1 MKLITYFKALSDETR
16 LRMFN
21 LIIKHELNVNEI
33 VAAMDMGQS
42 RISRHLKILTES
54 GLLTSRRDGL
64 WVFYRAVEDDDKNSV
79 KRNLLDAIKSDP
91 ELIKD
96 VISLEK
102 VIIERSEEKVKYFDS
117 IADNLPSIK
126 KGILGNLNLSEKI
139 AKVMPECYVAA
150 DLGCGTGDL
159 IPYLAEKAKKVI
171 GVDKSPGMLEEA
183 SERFAKLNGKIDLR
197 IGSIEHLPMRDS
209 ETECAVINMVLHY
222 LPHPNEVISETARV
236 LKKGGT
242 LVVAEL
248 DKHSVEDMRAE
259 YGHRWLGFSSDEM
272 SRMLKKSGFSSVKK
286 ETFNAER
293 GLKINLFISTK
304 E

>member
-1 MKLITYFKALSDETR
+1 MKLINYFKALSDVTR
-16 LRMFN
+16 LRLFN
-21 LIIKHELNVNEI
+21 LVTRHELNVNEI
-33 VAAMDMGQS
+33 VSAMDMGQS

-54 GLLTSRRDGL
+54 GLLASRRDGL
-64 WVFYRAVEDDDKNSV
+64 WVFYRAVEDDDSNSAR
-79 KRNLLDAIKSDP
+79 KKLLDAVKSDP
-91 ELIKD
+91 DLMDDLKK
-96 VISLEK
+96 LEK

-139 AKVMPECYVAA
+139 AGNMPVCSVAA

-159 IPYLAEKAKKVI
+159 ISYLAEKAEKVI

-183 SERFAKLNGKIDLR
+183 RERFAGKNGEIEFR
-197 IGSIEHLPMRDS
+197 IGSIEHLPMRDN
-209 ETECAVINMVLHY
+209 ETDCAVINMVLHY
-222 LPHPNEVISETARV
+222 LQHPGEVISETSRI

-242 LVVAEL
+242 LIITEL
-248 DKHSVEDMRAE
+248 EKHAVEEMRAE

-272 SRMLKKSGFSSVKK
+272 NTILKKSGFSPVKK

-293 GLKINLFISTK
+293 GLKINLFVSVK
-304 E
+304 D

>member
-16 LRMFN
+16 LRLFN
-21 LIIKHELNVNEI
+21 LVLKHELNVNEI
-33 VAAMDMGQS
+33 VAAMGMGQS

-64 WVFYRAVEDDDKNSV
+64 WVFYKAVEDDDQNSV
-79 KRNLLDAIKSDP
+79 KKFLLDAVKSDP
-91 ELIKD
+91 ELLDDINK
-96 VISLEK
+96 LEK
-102 VIIERSEEKVKYFDS
+102 VILERSEEKVKYFDS

-139 AKVMPECYVAA
+139 ALNMPVCSVAA

-159 IPYLAEKAKKVI
+159 VPYLSEKAGKVI

-183 SERFAKLNGKIDLR
+183 RERFAGMNGKIDFR
-197 IGSIEHLPMRDS
+197 IGSIEHLPMRDN
-209 ETECAVINMVLHY
+209 ETDCAVINMVLHY
-222 LPHPNEVISETARV
+222 LPYPNEVISETSRV

-242 LVVAEL
+242 LLITEL
-248 DKHSVEDMRAE
+248 EKHTVEEMRAE

-286 ETFNAER
+286 EAFNAEK
-293 GLKINLFISTK
+293 GLKINLFVSIK
-304 E
+304 D